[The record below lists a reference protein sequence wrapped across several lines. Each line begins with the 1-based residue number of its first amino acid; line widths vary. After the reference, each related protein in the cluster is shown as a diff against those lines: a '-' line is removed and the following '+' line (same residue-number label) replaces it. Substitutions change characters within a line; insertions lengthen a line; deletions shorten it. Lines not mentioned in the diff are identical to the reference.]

1 MKITKVGVI
10 GCGTMGAGIAL
21 SCARAGYATLV
32 REIDQ
37 ALLDRGMKDIGA
49 RLEEEVACGRMTE
62 AEKREAAAHLSG
74 TVEVGDLADRDL
86 IIEVAPEKLELKRS
100 ILKQLET
107 VVGPEC
113 ILATNTSSLPIIEI
127 ASALDRPE
135 RVVGLHFCHPAHIRE
150 LVELIR
156 SIRTDE
162 TVAKTAYEFGTSL
175 GKTVIEAK
183 DYPGFIINYLQ
194 YPFRLNA
201 IRMVERGLATPK
213 DIDAAARLGLGHPM
227 GPLEFQ
233 DTTGLDV
240 TYYACKAIYEAT
252 KDPLFAPPVLMQ
264 QMVAANML
272 GKKTGK
278 GFYEYTEDGTKK
290 EI

>member
-1 MKITKVGVI
+1 MAIIRAGVV

-21 SCARAGYATLV
+21 ACARAGYDTTVLEIS
-32 REIDQ
+32 RE
-37 ALLDRGMKDIGA
+37 LLDKGLKDVAA
-49 RLEEEVACGRMTE
+49 RLDGEISAGRMTE
-62 AEKREAAAHLSG
+62 EQKRETLGRLRG
-74 TVEVGDLADRDL
+74 TVDYGDLADRDL
-86 IIEVAPEKLELKRS
+86 VVEVAPEQLELKRT
-100 ILKQLET
+100 ILRQIEA
-107 VVGPEC
+107 VVGPGC
-113 ILATNTSSLPIIEI
+113 ILASNTSSLPIIEM
-127 ASALDRPE
+127 AGALERPE
-135 RVVGLHFCHPAHIRE
+135 RMVGLHFCHPAHIME

-156 SIRTDE
+156 SIRTDDA
-162 TVAKTAYEFGTSL
+162 VAEEAYRFGSSL
-175 GKTVIEAK
+175 GKTVIRAK

-201 IRMVERGLATPK
+201 IRMVERGMATPE

-240 TYYACKAIYEAT
+240 TYNACKAIYEAT

-264 QMVAANML
+264 QMVAANLL

-278 GFYEYTEDGTKK
+278 GFYDYTDKD
-290 EI
+290 

>member
-1 MKITKVGVI
+1 MAMTKAGVV

-21 SCARAGYATLV
+21 ACARAGYDTTVLEIS
-32 REIDQ
+32 RE
-37 ALLDRGMKDIGA
+37 LLDKGLKDVAA
-49 RLEEEVACGRMTE
+49 RLDGEISAGRMTPE
-62 AEKREAAAHLSG
+62 QRRETLERLRG
-74 TVEVGDLADRDL
+74 TVDYGDLEDRDL
-86 IIEVAPEKLELKRS
+86 VIEVAPEKLELKRT
-100 ILKQLET
+100 ILRQIEA
-107 VVGPEC
+107 VVGPGC
-113 ILATNTSSLPIIEI
+113 ILASNTSSLPIIEM
-127 ASALDRPE
+127 AGALERPE
-135 RVVGLHFCHPAHIRE
+135 RMVGLHFCHPAHIME

-156 SIRTDE
+156 SIRTDDA
-162 TVAKTAYEFGTSL
+162 VAEEAYRFASSL
-175 GKTVIEAK
+175 GKTVIRAK

-201 IRMVERGLATPK
+201 IRMVERGMATPE

-240 TYYACKAIYEAT
+240 TYNACKAIYEAT

-264 QMVAANML
+264 QMVAANLL

-278 GFYEYTEDGTKK
+278 GFYDYTDKD
-290 EI
+290 

>member
-1 MKITKVGVI
+1 MAIIRAGVV

-21 SCARAGYATLV
+21 ACARAGYDTTVLEIS
-32 REIDQ
+32 RE
-37 ALLDRGMKDIGA
+37 LLDKGLKDVA
-49 RLEEEVACGRMTE
+49 VRLDGEISAGRMTE
-62 AEKREAAAHLSG
+62 EQKRETLGRLRG
-74 TVEVGDLADRDL
+74 TVDYGDLADRDL
-86 IIEVAPEKLELKRS
+86 VVEVAPEQLELKRT
-100 ILKQLET
+100 ILRQIEA
-107 VVGPEC
+107 VVGPGC
-113 ILATNTSSLPIIEI
+113 ILASNTSSLPIIEM
-127 ASALDRPE
+127 AGALERPE
-135 RVVGLHFCHPAHIRE
+135 RMVGLHFCHPAHIME

-156 SIRTDE
+156 SIRTDDA
-162 TVAKTAYEFGTSL
+162 VAEEAYRFGSSL
-175 GKTVIEAK
+175 GKTVIRAK

-201 IRMVERGLATPK
+201 IRMVERGMATPE

-240 TYYACKAIYEAT
+240 TYNACKAIYEAT

-264 QMVAANML
+264 QMVAANLL

-278 GFYEYTEDGTKK
+278 GFYDYTDKD
-290 EI
+290 